1 MNIQA
6 ISTRLF
12 TYVKESLYELKRV
25 VWPTRKQAITHSI
38 AVVVMSIA
46 VAAFLAGLDLDAWRR
61 PFGIMPEIL
70 AHATYVEKCQA
81 SCFVCGRPAQFTQ
94 KLGGDPSKTV
104 EPGDHYEARC
114 FRCHVMPE
122 DLVAESLGASIIKA
136 STV

>member
-46 VAAFLAGLDLDAWRR
+46 VAAFLAGLDLVFS
-61 PFGIMPEIL
+61 FGVQQLLQVNP
-70 AHATYVEKCQA
+70 
-81 SCFVCGRPAQFTQ
+81 
-94 KLGGDPSKTV
+94 
-104 EPGDHYEARC
+104 
-114 FRCHVMPE
+114 
-122 DLVAESLGASIIKA
+122 
-136 STV
+136 

>member
-46 VAAFLAGLDLDAWRR
+46 VAAFLAGLDLVFS
-61 PFGIMPEIL
+61 FGVQQLLQVKP
-70 AHATYVEKCQA
+70 
-81 SCFVCGRPAQFTQ
+81 
-94 KLGGDPSKTV
+94 
-104 EPGDHYEARC
+104 
-114 FRCHVMPE
+114 
-122 DLVAESLGASIIKA
+122 
-136 STV
+136 